1 MTASTA
7 FAGRSDLHLMR
18 KLWHMA
24 TGGAGLWAF
33 YAFEMETRTW
43 AFITLGVCITGLMVD
58 LIRFRSAAFNALF
71 IRVVGVFMRESEK
84 NSFSGLPFYALG
96 VSLALFLFP
105 KHMAL
110 MSIFFLVIS
119 DPISSIVGVLY
130 GKDKILPNKSLQGSL
145 AGAMTCF
152 FIALFYSL
160 NFLPFS
166 LSLLVFCVIAGI
178 VGAVSEL
185 FSVIVDD
192 NLAIPLISGIGL
204 LALNSF
210 FQLF

>member
-24 TGGAGLWAF
+24 TGGVGLWAF
-33 YAFEMETRTW
+33 YAFEMETKTW
-43 AFITLGVCITGLMVD
+43 ALITLMICISGLIMD
-58 LIRFRSAAFNALF
+58 LVRFRSPAFNRLF
-71 IRVVGVFMRESEK
+71 IRVGGTFMRESEK
-84 NSFSGLPFYALG
+84 HSFSGLPFYALG

-105 KHMAL
+105 KHIAL

-130 GKDKILPNKSLQGSL
+130 GKDKILPNKSLQGSM
-145 AGAMTCF
+145 AGAVTCF
-152 FIALFYSL
+152 LIALCYSL

-166 LSLLVFCVIAGI
+166 LSLLVFCLIAGI
-178 VGAVSEL
+178 LGAVSEL

-192 NLAIPLISGIGL
+192 NLAIPLISGTGL
-204 LALNSF
+204 LAINSF